1 MGDYSRLFIFPFIQ
15 SIWKHWVANLDY
27 FGECDHSKHTCM
39 VLILFFGTTMW
50 YNMQPKCYCAIHQTS
65 SLCKKGI
72 KSQQGKGRNYF
83 VQHLQLKWWRTIKH
97 KICFTTCKAS
107 KHLVFIGAKCGINNN
122 NPLVPIYNH
131 HLLLHCV

>member
-97 KICFTTCKAS
+97 KICKAS